1 MIPLKNRFKYIVLG
15 FVVAPLLSSCAGNR
29 TILSEDSE
37 GRVGSVGR
45 ESKSVSAV
53 ARFGDKKRIV
63 PAARDALLIW
73 FVKNDGDKITYEP
86 VARLYQPGSGSEEQT
101 PSLKAVEAAV
111 NELVK
116 GPTADEEALG
126 FGSEVPRGTVLISV
140 VPTKD
145 RSGIV
150 LNLSKRFLSGSG
162 AQSFGLRL
170 EQLKRTV
177 NEIVSHDSPAKAV
190 FLNVE
195 GERLSQATGD
205 GIDVAQPINQ

>member
-1 MIPLKNRFKYIVLG
+1 LIPLKNRLNCIVLG
-15 FVVAPLLSSCAGNR
+15 LFIVPLLSGCAGNR
-29 TILSEDSE
+29 TILSEDTEHRKTVTS
-37 GRVGSVGR
+37 
-45 ESKSVSAV
+45 V
-53 ARFGDKKRIV
+53 ARFANKKQIA
-63 PAARDALLIW
+63 PAVRNALLIW

-111 NELVK
+111 SELVK
-116 GPTADEEALG
+116 GPTTDEEASG

-140 VPTKD
+140 APTKD

-177 NEIVSHDSPAKAV
+177 NEIVGHDSPPKAV

>member
-1 MIPLKNRFKYIVLG
+1 MV
-15 FVVAPLLSSCAGNR
+15 PLLCSCAGNR
-29 TILSEDSE
+29 TILSEDKE
-37 GRVGSVGR
+37 HRKSVGL
-45 ESKSVSAV
+45 V
-53 ARFGDKKRIV
+53 ARLAGKKEIAPV
-63 PAARDALLIW
+63 ERDALLIW

-86 VARLYQPGSGSEEQT
+86 VARSYQPGSGSEEQT
-101 PSLKAVEAAV
+101 PSMKAVEAAV

-116 GPTADEEALG
+116 GPTAAEEASG

-140 VPTKD
+140 GPTKD
-145 RSGIV
+145 HSGIV

-162 AQSFGLRL
+162 AESFGLRL

-177 NEIVSHDSPAKAV
+177 NEIVARESSPKAV

>member
-1 MIPLKNRFKYIVLG
+1 MNLLKNRLKAFVLV
-15 FVVAPLLSSCAGNR
+15 FFIAPLLCSCAGNR
-29 TILSEDSE
+29 TILSEE
-37 GRVGSVGR
+37 RKH
-45 ESKSVSAV
+45 SKSVTGSIAKNAV
-53 ARFGDKKRIV
+53 PV
-63 PAARDALLIW
+63 RDALLIW

-86 VARLYQPGSGSEEQT
+86 VARSYQPGSGSEEQT
-101 PSLKAVEAAV
+101 PSMKAIEAAV
-111 NELVK
+111 SELVK
-116 GPTADEEALG
+116 GPSADEEASG

-140 VPTKD
+140 GPTKD
-145 RSGIV
+145 HSGIV

-162 AQSFGLRL
+162 AESFSLRL

-177 NEIVSHDSPAKAV
+177 NEIASHDSPPKAV

>member
-1 MIPLKNRFKYIVLG
+1 MIPLKNSLKHLVLG
-15 FVVAPLLSSCAGNR
+15 LFVAPLLCSCAGNR
-29 TILSEDSE
+29 TILSEHSE
-37 GRVGSVGR
+37 VR

-53 ARFGDKKRIV
+53 TRFGDKTKIAPV
-63 PAARDALLIW
+63 ERDALLIW
-73 FVKNDGDKITYEP
+73 FVKNDGDKITYQP
-86 VARLYQPGSGSEEQT
+86 VARSYQPGSGSEEQT

-116 GPTADEEALG
+116 GPTTDEEASG

-140 VPTKD
+140 APTKD
-145 RSGIV
+145 RSAIV
-150 LNLSKRFLSGSG
+150 VNLSKRFLSGSG

-177 NEIVSHDSPAKAV
+177 NEIVSHDSPPKAV

>member
-1 MIPLKNRFKYIVLG
+1 MIPLTNRLNYIVLCL
-15 FVVAPLLSSCAGNR
+15 FIVPLVSSCAGNR
-29 TILSEDSE
+29 TILSEDKE
-37 GRVGSVGR
+37 HR
-45 ESKSVSAV
+45 KTVSAV
-53 ARFGDKKRIV
+53 ARFADKKQIA
-63 PAARDALLIW
+63 PAVRNALLIW
-73 FVKNDGDKITYEP
+73 FVKNDGDKVTYEP
-86 VARLYQPGSGSEEQT
+86 VARLYQAGSGSEEQT

-111 NELVK
+111 SELVK
-116 GPTADEEALG
+116 GPTSDEEASG

-140 VPTKD
+140 APTKD

-177 NEIVSHDSPAKAV
+177 NEIVGHDSPPKAV